1 MVCILAILT
10 YFHAKLEISQNPS
23 SSVAVSP
30 NNGQWIAKPTSI
42 PTEDGFSWTTV
53 PKTTNIVNEI

>member
-30 NNGQWIAKPTSI
+30 NNGQWIANPTST
-42 PTEDGFSWTTV
+42 PTEDGTTV